1 MMLLKLNTHRERGEI
16 DDILLFGIKQEILRV
31 LYNVP
36 KPYIVNVGII
46 DPPTAN
52 PTVQVD

>member
-1 MMLLKLNTHRERGEI
+1 MMLLKLNSHREGGEI

-46 DPPTAN
+46 DPPTDN